1 MMVRGIRGA
10 TTVSCNEEKEIL
22 EATGEL
28 MVRIIEQNSLR
39 PEQIACVLVTVT
51 QDIDSTFPAK
61 AIRAIPGWELV
72 PLMGSVEMDAQ
83 GGLPLCIRLMV
94 LANTDKGQEEIVH
107 VYLNGAA
114 VLRPDLVQR
123 QKA

>member
-1 MMVRGIRGA
+1 MVRGIRGA
-10 TTVSCNEEKEIL
+10 TTVSRNEEKEIL
-22 EATGEL
+22 DATGEL
-28 MVRIIEQNSLR
+28 MVSIIEQNSLR

-94 LANTDKGQEEIVH
+94 LANTDKGQDEIVH
-107 VYLNGAA
+107 VYLNDAA